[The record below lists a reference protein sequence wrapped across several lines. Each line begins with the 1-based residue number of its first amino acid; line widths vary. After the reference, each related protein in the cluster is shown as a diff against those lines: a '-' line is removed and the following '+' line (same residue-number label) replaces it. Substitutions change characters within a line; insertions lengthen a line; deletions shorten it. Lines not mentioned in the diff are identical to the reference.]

1 MNRAL
6 IRHNDPFNL
15 FDTFFDETFN
25 RMLPIHQA
33 LSGHRTPRPDANI
46 KNTTEGYSIELAV
59 PGLSRSDISI
69 ESEGDQL
76 YIFAESSSSN
86 LESDDS
92 FSTRE
97 FSYSSFN
104 RNFSLPKGVDVD
116 SIEARYQAG
125 ILTVRIPKMSEV
137 PRKKIVIS

>member
-15 FDTFFDETFN
+15 FDTLFDETFS

-46 KNTTEGYSIELAV
+46 KNTAEGYNIELAV
-59 PGLSRSDISI
+59 PGLSRSDINI

-76 YIFAESSSSN
+76 YIFAESSDAN
-86 LESDDS
+86 TNVNAS
-92 FSTRE
+92 FSTQE

-104 RNFSLPKGVDVD
+104 RTFSLPKGVDID
-116 SIEARYQAG
+116 LIEARYDAG

-137 PRKKIVIS
+137 PRKKITIS